1 MSLRYLICMNAKRF
15 LTFSPPDVD
24 LEKNTK
30 LIKINNT
37 YNSHILY
44 RDSFLNEILNRKKLV
59 INKKKKNNTQIRKT
73 LWNK

>member
-30 LIKINNT
+30 PIKINNT

-59 INKKKKNNTQIRKT
+59 INKKTKNNTQIRKT